1 MKPKRKST
9 WLKNRGYLHFTN
21 QIDVNKQRGEIL
33 GKVRDKD
40 FICKHAFFPLIHTKI
55 KVRRYKL
62 AEEAEKRAHSYE
74 GEPHAKLRPLHYAT
88 HIDSMIFGYYGEM
101 LQVAYLKE
109 LDKVDHLSKCVT
121 AYRRIEDPAKKDTY
135 KSTIHFAHEVFE
147 EIKKRAETSCW
158 VLKFDIEKFFS
169 SMDHQLLKQA
179 WAQLIEK
186 NVLPQDHYKVFKAA
200 TKFSYILKDDLRLK
214 INARGRRLGFDEKKL
229 AENRKHNVS
238 AFFQDAT
245 EFREAIQNKQFK
257 IYKNEFRNKD
267 GKMMGI
273 PQGLPIS
280 ATLANLYLL
289 NFDISILKEVV
300 LNRSGYYRRYSDD
313 IIVICNEKDKD
324 FIINFVNETLTL
336 SRVEISKDK
345 TEQHCF
351 FPVEQLDG
359 STKIVCHLLKNEELI
374 PDRPLTYLGFEFY
387 GYRTLIKSANLSKFY
402 RRMIVAVKSRSSRA
416 MLAANKNPGAPTE
429 LFKRR
434 LYRLYT
440 NINLDN
446 KKVNKKYKNLVA
458 NKFGYYVYKTKRD
471 EDRFN
476 SNYFT
481 YSKRASMIM
490 NEPLIKRQVRR
501 HRTIFNEAINKHQT
515 RNRER
520 LLNN

>member
-9 WLKNRGYLHFTN
+9 WLKNRGYLHLTN
-21 QIDVNKQRGEIL
+21 QIDVNKLRGKIL
-33 GKVRDKD
+33 GMVRSED
-40 FICKHAFFPLIHTKI
+40 FIMRHAFFPLIHTNI

-62 AEEAEKRAHSYE
+62 SDKTGTRAHSH
-74 GEPHAKLRPLHYAT
+74 GGKPTAKLRPLHYAT
-88 HIDSMIFGYYGEM
+88 HIDSMVFGYYGEL

-109 LDKVDHLSKCVT
+109 LEKIDYLSKCVT

-147 EIKKRAETSCW
+147 EIKKRGESKCW

-179 WAQLIEK
+179 WAKLIEK
-186 NVLPQDHYKVFKAA
+186 ETLPKDHYKVFKAA

-214 INARGRRLGFDEKKL
+214 SNSQGRRLGFDEKKL
-229 AENRKHNVS
+229 ADIRKHNVS
-238 AFFQDAT
+238 AFFKDAE
-245 EFREAIQNKQFK
+245 EFREAINNGQIKV
-257 IYKNEFRNKD
+257 YKNEFRNKEN
-267 GKMMGI
+267 KMIGI
-273 PQGLPIS
+273 PQGLPLS

-289 NFDISILKEVV
+289 NFDMAILEEVV
-300 LNRSGYYRRYSDD
+300 VNRLGYYRRYSDD
-313 IIVICNEKDKD
+313 IIVICNDEDKD
-324 FIINFVNETLTL
+324 FIIKFVDDTLKL
-336 SRVEISKDK
+336 SRVGISEDK

-351 FPVEQLDG
+351 FPVKQLDG
-359 STKIVCHLLKNEELI
+359 SSKIVSHLLKEAELL

-402 RRMIVAVKSRSSRA
+402 RRMILAVKGRSNRA
-416 MLAANKNPGAPTE
+416 MSAVNKDPGAAQS

-440 NINLDN
+440 NINLDE
-446 KKVNKKYKNLVA
+446 KKVNKKYKTLVP
-458 NKFGYYVYKTKRD
+458 NKFGYYLYKTERV

-481 YSKRASMIM
+481 YGKRASLIM

-501 HRTIFNEAINKHQT
+501 HRTIFNQAIIKHQG
-515 RNRER
+515 RKKD
-520 LLNN
+520 